1 MGEEITAN
9 LLAELSDCMAEGKKV
24 DENMKPEEIAEV
36 IAAFLKGIPAS
47 ERMLFVG
54 RYYHAMGTE
63 DLAEKLKLDEEKVK
77 AALYRIRRALRARLK
92 KEGVL
97 I

>member
-1 MGEEITAN
+1 MSEDITGK
-9 LLAELSDCMAEGKKV
+9 LLAELSDCMAEGKKI
-24 DENMKPEEIAEV
+24 DENMKLEEIAEV
-36 IAAFLKGIPAS
+36 IAGFLRGISDS

-54 RYYHAMGTE
+54 RYYHGMETE
-63 DLAEKLKLDEEKVK
+63 ALAEKLKLEEESTK
-77 AALYRIRRALRARLK
+77 AALYRMRRALRAKLK

>member
-1 MGEEITAN
+1 MGDDITGK
-9 LLAELSDCMAEGKKV
+9 LLAELSDCMAEGRKV

-36 IAAFLKGIPAS
+36 IAKFLRGISSS

-54 RYYHAMGTE
+54 RYYRGMETE
-63 DLAEKLKLDEEKVK
+63 DLARGLKLEEEQVK
-77 AALYRIRRALRARLK
+77 ASLYRIRRALRAMLK

>member
-1 MGEEITAN
+1 MNEDITN
-9 LLAELSDCMAEGKKV
+9 QLLAELSDCMAEGKKV
-24 DENMKPEEIAEV
+24 DENMKPEEIAKV
-36 IAAFLKGIPAS
+36 IAGFLRGLNDS

-54 RYYHAMGTE
+54 RYYQGMETGT
-63 DLAEKLKLDEEKVK
+63 LAERLKTEEEKVK

>member
-1 MGEEITAN
+1 MSEEITTK
-9 LLAELSDCMAEGKKV
+9 LLAELSDCMSEGKKI
-24 DENMKPEEIAEV
+24 DENMKTEEIAEV
-36 IAAFLKGIPAS
+36 IAGFLRGLNSS

-54 RYYHAMGTE
+54 RYYHGMETSA
-63 DLAEKLKLDEEKVK
+63 LAEKRRLEEEKVK
-77 AALYRIRRALRARLK
+77 AALYRIRRALRAKLK

>member
-1 MGEEITAN
+1 MSEEITGK

-36 IAAFLKGIPAS
+36 IAGFLRGISDS
-47 ERMLFVG
+47 ERMIFVG
-54 RYYHAMGTE
+54 RYYHGMETE
-63 DLAEKLKLDEEKVK
+63 ALAEKLKTEEERVK
-77 AALYRIRRALRARLK
+77 AALYRIRRALRAKLK